1 MDSQHLSAPS
11 APAITPDPASRDN
24 DRQPAPYALVTGPAA
39 TVGRPVHVP
48 SSERPSQ
55 RAYGR

>member
-1 MDSQHLSAPS
+1 MDTQHLSATS

-24 DRQPAPYALVTGPAA
+24 DRQPVPFAPVHGPAA
-39 TVGRPVHVP
+39 TVGPPRHIP

-55 RAYGR
+55 RALVR